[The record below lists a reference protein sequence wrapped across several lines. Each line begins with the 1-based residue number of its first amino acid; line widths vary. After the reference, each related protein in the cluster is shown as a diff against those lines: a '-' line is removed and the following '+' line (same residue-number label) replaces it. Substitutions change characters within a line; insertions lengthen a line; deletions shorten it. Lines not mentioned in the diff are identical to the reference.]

1 MRLHVRS
8 RAPIFEAITKG
19 VLSQR
24 QAVCEAKG
32 EARRAGRGSE
42 RAPGFGRRT
51 RAPPLAL
58 SLRCAHETSPRA
70 LQRRDEFI
78 ECIKNNKA
86 GTLSTEPGA
95 LQYTWGE
102 SEGEPNTFYFHEE
115 YKDKEGFLAHTK
127 TPHFAAW
134 EKFAS
139 SDPFTKPPEVVFFW
153 SSA

>member
-1 MRLHVRS
+1 MKTGFNV
-8 RAPIFEAITKG
+8 
-19 VLSQR
+19 Q
-24 QAVCEAKG
+24 
-32 EARRAGRGSE
+32 AGRGRE
-42 RAPGFGRRT
+42 T
-51 RAPPLAL
+51 R
-58 SLRCAHETSPRA
+58 
-70 LQRRDEFI
+70 
-78 ECIKNNKA
+78 
-86 GTLSTEPGA
+86 
-95 LQYTWGE
+95 GE